1 MAFKEKLEH
10 LKKTNPI
17 FKDFEFK
24 TYKNDMSGISELID
38 KLREEKRIE
47 EQKEQEDELF
57 LSILQ
62 KVV

>member
-47 EQKEQEDELF
+47 ELNKN
-57 LSILQ
+57 I
-62 KVV
+62 K

>member
-47 EQKEQEDELF
+47 ELNKKSEECAK
-57 LSILQ
+57 I
-62 KVV
+62 